1 MKQFLLT
8 MLCCYFSTFALA
20 QSASQTITVK
30 GVVIDSVSKLP
41 VSYVTVALQDAKTK
55 IPVKSILT
63 KDDGSFEIKAAAWR
77 KYQLV
82 LVFIGYKTKVLPV
95 IGKGVINMGK
105 IKLQTSN
112 NQLAEVSITTTKP
125 VIKQEVDRISYDVQA
140 DPDSK
145 ILNVLDML
153 RKVPLVSLD
162 ADDNIKLKGNSSY
175 KILINGRP
183 SSLVAHNPSDVFRAM
198 PASSIQ
204 RIEVITNPPSKYDAE
219 GLAGII
225 NIITNKKIDNGYNG
239 NLNVS
244 YSTPAAG
251 PREGGSLTV
260 KEGKFGASTYFGTS
274 NYNRP
279 VTMSSSDRTTTGID
293 PSDLTQSGL
302 VSSKYN
308 ASYVGSEFS
317 YEIDSLNLITADMNF
332 NWGQSSSL
340 SNRTSSTT
348 SLQAPDT
355 VLQGFNLNNAAQA
368 HNLGVDLSL
377 NYQLGFKHNKDQL
390 LTFSYQYNTYNSYGF
405 NNLHTT
411 DRVYYPYADYTQA
424 NTSQTIEQTMQADYV
439 QPFKKLS
446 LEGGNSNFQY
456 DTLNPITHNYD
467 LSPSESNIYH
477 NFQYIL
483 GAYNS
488 YTYNLNKWS
497 FKAGG
502 RLEETIVS
510 ADFLPSD
517 EHYLNLIP
525 YISVNEK
532 LADLSNI
539 NFGYT
544 QRIQRPDIFSLNPF
558 VNRSN
563 PDFQST
569 GNPNLRPV
577 LSNNLQFNY
586 SKFKKSSI
594 NIGLSYSFANNTI
607 QGISIYNPITKI
619 TTSTIQNIGKNH
631 TIGTNF
637 YFNYPVNKNWYINFS
652 GNLNYL
658 FLQGIID
665 TAVQKNHGL
674 QGYLYASTSYKLNNG
689 WRLNAN
695 YSFNSP
701 YISLQSKSNSYSYS
715 SFGVSRDVV
724 KNKLTFSASVTNPLT
739 KYREYISE
747 TTGPDF
753 TQTGYYQSYYRS
765 FNVSLNYRFGKL
777 TSEVKKSKRN
787 INNDDTSKSS
797 GN

>member
-1 MKQFLLT
+1 
-8 MLCCYFSTFALA
+8 
-20 QSASQTITVK
+20 
-30 GVVIDSVSKLP
+30 
-41 VSYVTVALQDAKTK
+41 
-55 IPVKSILT
+55 
-63 KDDGSFEIKAAAWR
+63 
-77 KYQLV
+77 
-82 LVFIGYKTKVLPV
+82 
-95 IGKGVINMGK
+95 
-105 IKLQTSN
+105 
-112 NQLAEVSITTTKP
+112 
-125 VIKQEVDRISYDVQA
+125 
-140 DPDSK
+140 
-145 ILNVLDML
+145 
-153 RKVPLVSLD
+153 
-162 ADDNIKLKGNSSY
+162 
-175 KILINGRP
+175 
-183 SSLVAHNPSDVFRAM
+183 
-198 PASSIQ
+198 
-204 RIEVITNPPSKYDAE
+204 
-219 GLAGII
+219 
-225 NIITNKKIDNGYNG
+225 
-239 NLNVS
+239 
-244 YSTPAAG
+244 
-251 PREGGSLTV
+251 
-260 KEGKFGASTYFGTS
+260 
-274 NYNRP
+274 
-279 VTMSSSDRTTTGID
+279 
-293 PSDLTQSGL
+293 
-302 VSSKYN
+302 
-308 ASYVGSEFS
+308 
-317 YEIDSLNLITADMNF
+317 
-332 NWGQSSSL
+332 
-340 SNRTSSTT
+340 
-348 SLQAPDT
+348 
-355 VLQGFNLNNAAQA
+355 
-368 HNLGVDLSL
+368 
-377 NYQLGFKHNKDQL
+377 
-390 LTFSYQYNTYNSYGF
+390 
-405 NNLHTT
+405 
-411 DRVYYPYADYTQA
+411 
-424 NTSQTIEQTMQADYV
+424 
-439 QPFKKLS
+439 
-446 LEGGNSNFQY
+446 
-456 DTLNPITHNYD
+456 
-467 LSPSESNIYH
+467 
-477 NFQYIL
+477 
-483 GAYNS
+483 
-488 YTYNLNKWS
+488 
-497 FKAGG
+497 
-502 RLEETIVS
+502 
-510 ADFLPSD
+510 
-517 EHYLNLIP
+517 
-525 YISVNEK
+525 
-532 LADLSNI
+532 LSNI

-607 QGISIYNPITKI
+607 QGI